1 MREAARVPK
10 RPTQIPLS
18 PTPLGGRY
26 RSGGELATANFR
38 ECFFHALRSFP
49 PKRER
54 SRFLLRGFVAS
65 AYRYARMNFRGNR
78 PAFSI
83 RNHQHF
89 PCVAPILTHRL
100 GRAPWATLRPNPR
113 SAPVQAALGC
123 RSRTRFARGIEG

>member
-1 MREAARVPK
+1 MEEFFNRLNNSRKYAVASSP
-10 RPTQIPLS
+10 PL
-18 PTPLGGRY
+18 RY
-26 RSGGELATANFR
+26 LPPSGVGLSGI
-38 ECFFHALRSFP
+38 SFP

-83 RNHQHF
+83 RNHQQF
-89 PCVAPILTHRL
+89 PCVAPVLTLRL